1 MSAFVPFPDGA
12 QVEVVYVLDGQVM
25 ENRFWF
31 WTDTPPIDHTALQGL
46 ADGVYGWHTAK
57 ILPFLSSAL
66 QLAAVEAKDW
76 SADPPPD
83 VAVAG
88 PPINGGADAD
98 CHSANVAAFVK
109 FRWPNQLRHLR
120 RNGNFVPGVPKS
132 AVELNTPTPEFKD
145 AIWSGYVDLI
155 DDTRLFTPVHFWWW
169 VVTSAFTNGVPRSEQ
184 VFGQC
189 IGPPPRQLIRL
200 GQRRKRLPIS

>member
-1 MSAFVPFPDGA
+1 MSVFVPLPDGA

-25 ENRFWF
+25 ENRLWF
-31 WTDTPPIDHTALQGL
+31 WTDTPAIDHAALQGL
-46 ADGVYGWHTAK
+46 ADGVYAWHTTN
-57 ILPFLSSAL
+57 ILPFLSSAI

-109 FRWPNQLRHLR
+109 FRWPNQLQMLR

-132 AVELNTPTPEFKD
+132 AVDLNTPTDAFKH
-145 AIWSGYVDLI
+145 ALFEGYAALI
-155 DDTRLFTPVHFWWW
+155 DAARTFAPGHFWNW
-169 VVTSAFTNGVPRSEQ
+169 VVTSAISAGAPRSEQ
-184 VFGQC
+184 AFGLC
-189 IGPPPRQLIRL
+189 IGPPPRRFVRL